1 MVILCHRQLQRQQQS
16 QIKNILFPREPLL
29 NLEFKALA
37 DFSEFFGFTQPTHQS
52 KIGIFCKKSVTFDE
66 TCCNPLSSKLF
77 PGHYDL
83 LVSHD
88 IFLVNNQLLF
98 RSNST
103 GVTWHSGGKGCFK
116 WHYSC
121 YAFTALLLII

>member
-52 KIGIFCKKSVTFDE
+52 KIGIFCKKSVTFNE
-66 TCCNPLSSKLF
+66 ICYNPLSSKLLS
-77 PGHYDL
+77 GRYDL
-83 LVSHD
+83 LQSNP
-88 IFLVNNQLLF
+88 LVL
-98 RSNST
+98 
-103 GVTWHSGGKGCFK
+103 
-116 WHYSC
+116 
-121 YAFTALLLII
+121 